1 MFSGTL
7 APGLLHPFDDY
18 EARTPWLNAVIDPL
32 DADGSVPLPT
42 LPGLGHDI
50 NFDFIQANLV

>member
-1 MFSGTL
+1 M
-7 APGLLHPFDDY
+7 ARGLLHPFDDY

-32 DADGSVPLPT
+32 DADGCVPLPT